1 MWHFRFAFF
10 LFIFSLTVNGQI
22 AIRTNLPEQMEL
34 NKEILLEV
42 KIQKGSIKNFS
53 KYQLM
58 VTDGIEIKEVDSKTG
73 TFTFENNRAQIIWS
87 MTPPENELVVSMKFV
102 SGNLKGVKTLNQKFF
117 YLEKGEKREI
127 ETQPISILVDDFQ
140 TSNDTII
147 TEEVPQKT
155 LASLPTIKDSL
166 TGGSENLDE
175 VKQQIN
181 QLRNDSKEAYEI
193 GGREKQHAEARIM
206 EADKA
211 IKKAATLPNAKEKKL
226 ATDKALAAKKTA
238 QNDLEVAKRIL
249 SLAKS
254 LEDNATE
261 IEKLNQSIDSIGVGN
276 YKTSTKNNG
285 VIESNSNENMAQEVN
300 SPAYEKD
307 KKTAIKIGEKDAKGL
322 YKPYSAATHNLSEIQ
337 QQVMQI
343 KRDSKQAFEVGEIEK
358 KKAEIKL
365 AQAHQDLKMAG
376 YMPEVE
382 EKKIAIDK
390 ANADR
395 LKAEKDLE
403 IATKIL
409 VLAKSL
415 ESNANDIEKFNLPPK
430 VEEPV
435 AANPNAIPESIKN
448 VILDIPKENEVIQPE
463 KIVKKAEQKVPETK
477 TNSVI
482 VNKGLVFRIQVGSFV
497 KTPNKADFKP
507 IGKVDVV
514 TENGMFKA
522 LYGAFSTR
530 EEATKQK
537 QYIISKGFDGFIVS
551 YQDGVRVK

>member
-155 LASLPTIKDSL
+155 LANLPTIKDSL

-276 YKTSTKNNG
+276 YKTASKNNG
-285 VIESNSNENMAQEVN
+285 VIESNSSENVAQEVN

-307 KKTAIKIGEKDAKGL
+307 KKTAIKTGEKDAKGL

-463 KIVKKAEQKVPETK
+463 KIVKKAEPKVPETK
-477 TNSVI
+477 SNSI
-482 VNKGLVFRIQVGSFV
+482 VANKGLVFRIQVGSFV